1 MTRSFHHPAPVTA
14 ALVALVAL
22 AACAEPEG
30 AGAAPDDAPSPG
42 TAAFVSNESETEVTP
57 ALPGSG
63 AEPDTTLPP
72 TVTVAGQT
80 VPRRAYVTAVEAGDR
95 ACYLTLRTDD
105 GGATTV
111 YGDFSLCESDGLM
124 NRRIQIE
131 YAPETI
137 LAASCD
143 GDPEC
148 LETEMVAMAVAADRI
163 AGTAAAPSTAE

>member
-1 MTRSFHHPAPVTA
+1 MPRLPRL
-14 ALVALVAL
+14 ALLVVL
-22 AACAEPEG
+22 ASGSAVGCAG
-30 AGAAPDDAPSPG
+30 DDGAPDD
-42 TAAFVSNESETEVTP
+42 TAADLDPTVRSNESADVEAPSIGVAEV
-57 ALPGSG
+57 
-63 AEPDTTLPP
+63 DTTGPAQ
-72 TVTVAGQT
+72 VTVAGTT
-80 VPRRAYVTAVEAGDR
+80 VPTRAVVTDVVAGDR

-105 GGATTV
+105 GGSTTV